1 LLAQSLCE
9 CIVLPGSSGKSDE
22 NDRASGPSKKIDLG
36 AFRVLF
42 GLGTKSIIWVQEHEI
57 GAIQSGARLHLP
69 CIPQETGTGPARDEI
84 RSLPAKL

>member
-57 GAIQSGARLHLP
+57 GAIQSGAFASSMHSAGDGD
-69 CIPQETGTGPARDEI
+69 GTGSR
-84 RSLPAKL
+84 